1 MSELFLQ
8 IQKTLRDIKNTH
20 DLDFNHPNGVK
31 IGSKLYPAINKRINV
46 VDNDD
51 YSVHH
56 FDIPFENGHTAQWHV
71 VSDVTDPSYSDVY
84 NLVPLHKP
92 NSVNEH
98 LLDTWFYTPEIRNH
112 ENSTLRVEPG
122 NHTNVH
128 ETLNKWSVLP
138 SKGLI
143 HIGESEP
150 FTDSDDTYPITRDM
164 TEEEL
169 HDYHKQPKTVSGLYR
184 NAIIKPPYKSNLINV
199 FGKHHSKIYNITTEE
214 LHDVWPR

>member
-20 DLDFNHPNGVK
+20 DLDFNHPSGVK
-31 IGSKLYPAINKRINV
+31 IGSKLYPAINKSIGL
-46 VDNDD
+46 DD
-51 YSVHH
+51 GYSIHN
-56 FDIPFENGHTAQWHV
+56 FDIPFENGHVAEWHV

-84 NLVPLHKP
+84 NMVPLHKP

-98 LLDTWFYTPEIRNH
+98 LLDKWFHTPETQNH
-112 ENSTLRVEPG
+112 ENSTLRVESG

-143 HIGESEP
+143 HLRESEP
-150 FTDSDDTYPITRDM
+150 FTDWGDTYPITRDM

-169 HDYHKQPKTVSGLYR
+169 HDYHKQPKTVSALYR
-184 NAIIKPPYKSNLINV
+184 NALIKPPYNPNLIMFRNNR
-199 FGKHHSKIYNITTEE
+199 HSKSYNITTEE